1 MNISKCDEGIELVTV
16 SLPNFPHII
25 SSKLFQHCSLSDFYL
40 SISHQ
45 KKKIDPQS
53 LAQNTHMFSGLVY
66 IGWACTESNQ
76 FDLNRIES
84 WKTTEGPGCVAS
96 PQIRPLNKNP
106 KEKRVR
112 VRVRV
117 GQALAEPALSIH
129 DLTYRASHC
138 MKAMCS

>member
-1 MNISKCDEGIELVTV
+1 MSGKGPQASPWWQERLEGNLGQAAVLT
-16 SLPNFPHII
+16 
-25 SSKLFQHCSLSDFYL
+25 SD
-40 SISHQ
+40 SGGMT
-45 KKKIDPQS
+45 DPQS
-53 LAQNTHMFSGLVY
+53 LAQNTHMFSGLVC

-96 PQIRPLNKNP
+96 PQILPLNKNP
-106 KEKRVR
+106 KKKRVR

-138 MKAMCS
+138 MKAMRS